1 MKITLVTVGRLR
13 EEYWR
18 LAVEEY
24 TKRLSKFA
32 RANIVE
38 TPDEKAP
45 ESLSA
50 LAREAV
56 KKKEGQR
63 VLKAIPADAYVVA
76 LAIEG
81 KEYSSEGF
89 SDFLEKAM
97 LSGKNHF
104 VFLIGASLGLSEEV
118 QRRADAKVSFS
129 RLTFPHQMMRVV
141 LLEQVYRAMK
151 ILHKEPYHK

>member
-13 EEYWR
+13 EQYWR

-24 TKRLSKFA
+24 AKRLSKFA
-32 RANIVE
+32 KVKIAE

-45 ESLSA
+45 EVLSV
-50 LAREAV
+50 LEQEAV

-63 VLKAIPADAYVVA
+63 ILKAIPADAYVVA

-104 VFLIGASLGLSEEV
+104 AFLIGGSLGLSEEAL
-118 QRRADAKVSFS
+118 RRADAKVSFS
-129 RLTFPHQMMRVV
+129 KLTFPHQMMRVV

-151 ILHKEPYHK
+151 ILYHEPYHK